1 MSERARKV
9 SIWDA
14 GIVRQAVV
22 DSVWK
27 LDPRI
32 QFKNPVMFIVEAGS
46 VLTTIVFVE
55 ELVAGS
61 GQPLFTGQVAFWLWF
76 TVLFANFAEAMAE
89 GRGKAQAETLR
100 RAKTETVANRLGPG
114 DRTEQVP
121 AASLRKGDVVMVRA
135 GEFIPADGEIIE
147 GVATVDESAIT
158 GESAPVVRES
168 GGDRSAV
175 TGGTRVISDWIKV
188 RVTAE
193 PGHSFLDRMIALVE
207 GAERQKTPNE
217 IALNILLAVLTL
229 VFLLVVVTLQPF
241 AHYAGT
247 SIPIPVLIAL
257 LVCLIPTT
265 IGALISAIGIAGM
278 DRLVQH
284 NVLAMSGRAVEAA
297 GDVHTLLLDK
307 TGTITLG
314 NRQATEFLPLP
325 GISDAQLADAA
336 QLSSLADETPEGRSI
351 VVLAKERFGLRGRDL
366 GENPHTLVPFTAQT
380 RMSGIDLDGRRI
392 RKGAAEAIERY
403 LAANGGSPRPELRA
417 MVEQVARKGGTPL
430 VVAEGN
436 VALGVIH
443 LKDIVKGG
451 MRERFVHLR
460 AMGIRTV
467 MITGDNPLTAA
478 SIANEAG
485 VDDFLAEATPEDKMA
500 LIRREQAEGKL
511 VAMTGDGT
519 NDAPALAQADVGVA
533 MNTGTTAAKEAGNMV
548 DLDSNPTKLI
558 EIVEIGKQ
566 LLMTRGA
573 LTTFSIANDVAKYFA
588 IIPAMFILAFP
599 QLGRPE
605 HHAAGDT
612 GIGDSVGGH
621 LQCRHHHRVDPA
633 GVEGHCVHTA
643 RRGGSAA
650 AKPAHLRCRRRR
662 AAIHRHQAH
671 RRGAGVHGTGIA
683 SGTMDPRPTADALLE
698 RLKQED
704 RARLRIYIGAAPGVG
719 KTYEMLQEAHAL
731 RKRGLDVVV
740 GVVETYGRR
749 DTVAQLKDLELI
761 PRRRIAYR
769 GVTMEEMDVDA
780 IVARRPQVCLVD
792 ELAHTNAPGSRHP
805 KRYEDVLEILD
816 AGIHV
821 MTAVNIQHLETLN
834 DAVARA
840 TGVRVRETVP
850 DTFLDRA
857 DEVINVDVTVEEL
870 RSRLREGKIYG
881 PEKIEQALTNF
892 FRKGNLST
900 LRELALRAVA
910 DEVSEK
916 AASYRLREGLEPALI
931 PERVMVCMS
940 SNSLA
945 PRVIR
950 TGARIAGRLGAR
962 WYAVY
967 VETPREKPG
976 RIRSNDADALHENIR
991 LAESLGATVVRV
1003 RADSPS
1009 EGLIAFAQREGVT
1022 HVIFGQSARTRWEL
1036 LWRGST
1042 LDRFLGAVPDAAVQV
1057 VPLTEG

>member
-1 MSERARKV
+1 
-9 SIWDA
+9 
-14 GIVRQAVV
+14 
-22 DSVWK
+22 
-27 LDPRI
+27 
-32 QFKNPVMFIVEAGS
+32 
-46 VLTTIVFVE
+46 
-55 ELVAGS
+55 
-61 GQPLFTGQVAFWLWF
+61 
-76 TVLFANFAEAMAE
+76 
-89 GRGKAQAETLR
+89 
-100 RAKTETVANRLGPG
+100 
-114 DRTEQVP
+114 
-121 AASLRKGDVVMVRA
+121 
-135 GEFIPADGEIIE
+135 
-147 GVATVDESAIT
+147 
-158 GESAPVVRES
+158 
-168 GGDRSAV
+168 
-175 TGGTRVISDWIKV
+175 
-188 RVTAE
+188 
-193 PGHSFLDRMIALVE
+193 
-207 GAERQKTPNE
+207 
-217 IALNILLAVLTL
+217 
-229 VFLLVVVTLQPF
+229 
-241 AHYAGT
+241 
-247 SIPIPVLIAL
+247 
-257 LVCLIPTT
+257 
-265 IGALISAIGIAGM
+265 
-278 DRLVQH
+278 
-284 NVLAMSGRAVEAA
+284 
-297 GDVHTLLLDK
+297 
-307 TGTITLG
+307 
-314 NRQATEFLPLP
+314 
-325 GISDAQLADAA
+325 
-336 QLSSLADETPEGRSI
+336 
-351 VVLAKERFGLRGRDL
+351 
-366 GENPHTLVPFTAQT
+366 
-380 RMSGIDLDGRRI
+380 
-392 RKGAAEAIERY
+392 
-403 LAANGGSPRPELRA
+403 
-417 MVEQVARKGGTPL
+417 
-430 VVAEGN
+430 
-436 VALGVIH
+436 
-443 LKDIVKGG
+443 
-451 MRERFVHLR
+451 
-460 AMGIRTV
+460 
-467 MITGDNPLTAA
+467 
-478 SIANEAG
+478 
-485 VDDFLAEATPEDKMA
+485 
-500 LIRREQAEGKL
+500 
-511 VAMTGDGT
+511 
-519 NDAPALAQADVGVA
+519 
-533 MNTGTTAAKEAGNMV
+533 
-548 DLDSNPTKLI
+548 
-558 EIVEIGKQ
+558 
-566 LLMTRGA
+566 
-573 LTTFSIANDVAKYFA
+573 
-588 IIPAMFILAFP
+588 
-599 QLGRPE
+599 
-605 HHAAGDT
+605 
-612 GIGDSVGGH
+612 
-621 LQCRHHHRVDPA
+621 
-633 GVEGHCVHTA
+633 
-643 RRGGSAA
+643 
-650 AKPAHLRCRRRR
+650 
-662 AAIHRHQAH
+662 
-671 RRGAGVHGTGIA
+671 
-683 SGTMDPRPTADALLE
+683 MDPRPTADALLE
-698 RLKQED
+698 RLKQQD

-749 DTVAQLKDLELI
+749 DTEAQLKDLELI

-916 AASYRLREGLEPALI
+916 AASYRVREGLEPALI

-940 SNSLA
+940 SNALA

-950 TGARIAGRLGAR
+950 TGSRIAGRLGAR